1 MNNDFT
7 TPCLR
12 LKNIFSRKIIMFGK
26 WISRYPNV
34 LKKNKDQTV
43 NAVRKN
49 NGLVTY
55 FNGER
60 Y

>member
-1 MNNDFT
+1 
-7 TPCLR
+7 
-12 LKNIFSRKIIMFGK
+12 MFGK